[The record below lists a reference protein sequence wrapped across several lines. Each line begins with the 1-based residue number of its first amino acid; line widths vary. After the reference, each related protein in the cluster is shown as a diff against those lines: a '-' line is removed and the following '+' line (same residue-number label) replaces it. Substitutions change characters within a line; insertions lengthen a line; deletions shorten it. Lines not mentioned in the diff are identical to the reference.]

1 LNSKLLERPLDRA
14 VKNVDGKTQ
23 PARGKVGLER
33 VTFDADALDDQ
44 SGYLRVQCADQQRQ
58 QAWLGLVVDRQP
70 EFRDVACRLEVVTLH
85 HCLPQHVEAVPDARP
100 ESMRQRRRY
109 HALRLPHEQRIS
121 HAFAHARKCMADRR
135 LAQGQPVGGPCQV
148 ALAVNCRKDTKKVQI
163 EARQAALVINL
174 VHDSS
179 CRLIA
184 CVIIAQALSITHSND
199 RRTMPWISE

>member
-1 LNSKLLERPLDRA
+1 M
-14 VKNVDGKTQ
+14 KNVDGKTQ

-58 QAWLGLVVDRQP
+58 QAWLGLVV
-70 EFRDVACRLEVVTLH
+70 
-85 HCLPQHVEAVPDARP
+85 
-100 ESMRQRRRY
+100 
-109 HALRLPHEQRIS
+109 
-121 HAFAHARKCMADRR
+121 DRR